1 MEDYMVP
8 CMNKSIFGI
17 DCMGCGMQRSILLL
31 SDGEFIKAF
40 EMFPALYTTILFF
53 IVVVLHFL
61 DRSRNYLK
69 LLIVLAVLNS
79 LVLLIA
85 YAYKMR
91 FLY

>member
-1 MEDYMVP
+1 MEEYMVP

-31 SDGEFIKAF
+31 MNGNFIEAF
-40 EMFPALYTTILFF
+40 KMFPALYTSILFF
-53 IVVVLHFL
+53 IFVVLHFV
-61 DRSRNYLK
+61 DKSRNYLK
-69 LLIVLAVLNS
+69 LIIASAIFNS

>member
-1 MEDYMVP
+1 MEEYMVP

-17 DCMGCGMQRSILLL
+17 EFMGCGMQRSILLL
-31 SDGEFIKAF
+31 MNGNFIEAF
-40 EMFPALYTTILFF
+40 KMFPALYTSILFF
-53 IVVVLHFL
+53 IFVVLHFV
-61 DRSRNYLK
+61 DKSRNYLK
-69 LLIVLAVLNS
+69 LIIASAIFNS

>member
-1 MEDYMVP
+1 MEEYMVP

-17 DCMGCGMQRSILLL
+17 ECMGCGMQRSILLL
-31 SDGEFIKAF
+31 MNGNFIEAF
-40 EMFPALYTTILFF
+40 KMFPALYTSILFF
-53 IVVVLHFL
+53 IFVVLHFV
-61 DRSRNYLK
+61 DKSRNYLK
-69 LLIVLAVLNS
+69 LIIASAIFNS